1 MSSQD
6 DLIWMSH
13 AINLAKQAEQ
23 CGEVPVGAVIVKDG
37 ELLAEAFNNP
47 IQSSDPTGHAEIN
60 VLRAAAKAVE
70 NYRIVGDTTLYVTLE
85 PCVMCAG
92 ALVHARINRLVFG
105 AYDPRTGSAGTVF
118 SLVDNEKLNHQ
129 MTVTGGVL
137 EQECSDLLK
146 TFFRARRK

>member
-13 AINLAKQAEQ
+13 AIKLAKQAEQ

-118 SLVDNEKLNHQ
+118 SLVDNDKLNHQ
-129 MTVTGGVL
+129 MAVTGGVL